1 MKKLLIDAISTSSG
15 GAISHLRSILK
26 NFSKQNYFDEVDVYL
41 PHKTKKKMPNIKNVN
56 YISPIFFTKNLFLR
70 IIWQIFFLNL
80 IVILRSYKCTFVTGS
95 SHFLLSKPIVTI
107 SQNLLPFTKTEVK
120 KYFFTSFYIKL
131 KFLYLTQSLSLKL
144 SDGVIFL
151 HRYSKNFIL
160 KRIGKL
166 KGESKVVPHGLN
178 VNLKRHKYK
187 HNKYRLI
194 YVSNIDY
201 YKNQIFLLKALDDFL
216 NKNRKWV
223 DKLKIEFYGSAFKP
237 ALKEFNRCLR
247 YEIKNKKNF
256 KYLGL
261 KNFNYIYGSKKNFD
275 TIFLFAS
282 TCENFSVSLIEGM
295 SRGYSILCVNRQPM
309 KSVLSKSALFYEHN
323 SILNFQ
329 NKLKKIISSKK
340 TQNYLSRTVFKRS
353 KNFRDKSVA
362 SETYKFL
369 IKISKKYEK

>member
-15 GAISHLRSILK
+15 GAISHLRSILQ

-201 YKNQIFLLKALDDFL
+201 YKNQIF
-216 NKNRKWV
+216 
-223 DKLKIEFYGSAFKP
+223 Y
-237 ALKEFNRCLR
+237 
-247 YEIKNKKNF
+247 
-256 KYLGL
+256 
-261 KNFNYIYGSKKNFD
+261 
-275 TIFLFAS
+275 
-282 TCENFSVSLIEGM
+282 
-295 SRGYSILCVNRQPM
+295 
-309 KSVLSKSALFYEHN
+309 
-323 SILNFQ
+323 
-329 NKLKKIISSKK
+329 
-340 TQNYLSRTVFKRS
+340 
-353 KNFRDKSVA
+353 
-362 SETYKFL
+362 
-369 IKISKKYEK
+369 